1 MEIEFPYGKEREVK
15 IEVPQENL
23 YFSVDRGKIP
33 PADDLGLRMR
43 ENLRRPIGTPSV
55 SEMVKAKD
63 RVLVIADDLTRPTP
77 QKTLLPILLNELN
90 ALGVPDRRIEV
101 LIGLGSHR
109 HMTSQEIEGRF
120 GREVVQRVDVSNHE
134 YDRPERL
141 VDLGKTLS
149 GIPVS
154 VNRKVKDAD
163 FLIGVGNIVPHTL
176 AGWGGG
182 GKIIQPGIC
191 GEETTTAV
199 HVEGNLMNPIENLV
213 GNMDQKVKRNID
225 AIALKAGLK
234 MIVNTV
240 LNQNDQVGELFIG
253 HTVEAHR
260 EGVRFAEEFYS
271 PMIPGYADMVVVSSY
286 PADIDYWQAIKPLS
300 YACKAVRKGGT
311 VVFITP
317 CSEGVSP
324 AHPIVKERATV
335 ALEENLKAVREGKIE
350 DKLAVS
356 TLIAHEE
363 IKNRASIICYSE
375 GLSRSDKEALGFREA
390 SSAQEALTTALE
402 RHGPNA
408 KIGVLKCGEI
418 LPRIGRR
425 ESRKI

>member
-1 MEIEFPYGKEREVK
+1 MEIEFPYGKKKKVK
-15 IEVPQENL
+15 IELSRKNL
-23 YFSVDRGKIP
+23 YFSADRGTIP
-33 PADDLGLRMR
+33 PIDALGLRIR
-43 ENLRRPIGTPSV
+43 EKLRRPIGTPSV
-55 SEMVKAKD
+55 SQLIKAKD
-63 RVLVIADDLTRPTP
+63 RVLIVADDLTRPTP
-77 QKTLLPILLNELN
+77 QKTLLPILLDELN
-90 ALGVPDRRIEV
+90 ALGIPDRRIDV
-101 LIGLGSHR
+101 LIALGSHR

-120 GREVVQRVDVSNHE
+120 GREVVQRVNISNHE
-134 YDRPERL
+134 YDQPERL

-154 VNRKVKDAD
+154 INRKIVDAD

-253 HTVEAHR
+253 HPVEAHR
-260 EGVRFAEEFYS
+260 EGVRFAEAFYS
-271 PMIPGYADMVVVSSY
+271 PMIHGYADIAVVSSY

-311 VVFITP
+311 IVFITP
-317 CSEGVSP
+317 CPEGVSP
-324 AHPIVKERATV
+324 AHPTMKERATV
-335 ALEENLKAVREGKIE
+335 PLEENLKVIKEGKIE

-356 TLIAHEE
+356 TLIVHEE
-363 IKNRASIICYSE
+363 IRNRASVICYSE
-375 GLSRSDKEALGFREA
+375 GLSKSDKESLGFREA
-390 SSAQEALTTALE
+390 SSPKEALAMALE
-402 RHGPNA
+402 KHGPNA

-418 LPRIGRR
+418 LPRISG
-425 ESRKI
+425 SGL